1 MMQTHD
7 GILYRD
13 EAIVSCVKG
22 VSLSKLC
29 LIISRFESMPSY
41 PCQFPQKGVTMEA
54 WLCIVEFS
62 PHWLTPWKALRRSRS
77 LASSNTE
84 TIWGSRYDLI
94 ILNNSPYCFLYVSD
108 NFSNENKLLIK
119 QSVDIFLPSQH
130 LYDKNC
136 IDCKETFPHAQP
148 W

>member
-1 MMQTHD
+1 MPDYFQVRINAVLPLSIPPERRYYGGVTLYCRIFATLID
-7 GILYRD
+7 ALKGTEKVTEFSEFKYRD
-13 EAIVSCVKG
+13 HLRQQV
-22 VSLSKLC
+22 
-29 LIISRFESMPSY
+29 RFDYSY
-41 PCQFPQKGVTMEA
+41 
-54 WLCIVEFS
+54 
-62 PHWLTPWKALRRSRS
+62 
-77 LASSNTE
+77 
-84 TIWGSRYDLI
+84 
-94 ILNNSPYCFLYVSD
+94 NSPYCLLYVSD